1 MNTPS
6 PNNVWHRVSQ
16 PLTWLLTLMIGFL
29 FMRTSGLFSLS
40 WVYALEGRA
49 RAVVISGEE
58 AFFFANGQC
67 KLLYTFSVGNE
78 THVGP
83 SVGGIDFPRRCP
95 DIGSTIDIVFDP
107 SIPAANMWAPHYTHW
122 VGIVIGLLVAAFPLL
137 RLAQSILERSRSR
150 REVSSFISNGSSPAP
165 TSAFTPIPVPALMA
179 FLNKVPRL
187 DEEYGDFS
195 TAQLWELFEDSGVG
209 ALHVGNTYESA
220 RLFTLNSVLEGEVG
234 HGPQDYGSDPDYVSF
249 DLLPHPS
256 LGLTSTQGTHQYQTY
271 MNSVFQALNSTY
283 GQPTASIVTAGTSF
297 SWWLTGCGSAR
308 TQVCIRLAQGARND
322 IACLW
327 GERNARNARMLSA
340 HEARLLLDRWTCLTW
355 PLSAELFEKNAQT
368 SGWVSDPG
376 SPRRYFLPLVP
387 KDDEAQKAR
396 RALSSFPS
404 FPASIVTVLR
414 GAPAPSGKNEPIR
427 GLRFSLAGEAD
438 LLDQPT
444 WWPQVEELTAVLSSE
459 LTATYGHPSI
469 DEDARGTRA
478 SWALPSGGCLSL
490 ESGAGRA
497 WVSIHEP
504 DVTDAELRES
514 RYLLSVDE
522 TMSVIDSWL
531 SATRPLS
538 RGRATTLL
546 KKAGWVKRRGKAFM
560 TPVSCFGNEGA
571 MLYGSDSDIFAFS
584 FNLAA
589 DSHREPHSLATRR
602 IEQQMTALEKTLTSR
617 FGAPDCSAYAGVQ
630 YRVWLTQ
637 EGMAIRIAFGKG
649 INAVWVYT
657 QDQRANVETIVFPE
671 QVKPHVLS
679 AEDVM
684 YAEQILWE
692 QRVNTDEGEMIDG
705 PGMFT
710 MLVAVPSTLG
720 LVLGTLLI
728 RFLAFSPGL

>member
-1 MNTPS
+1 MNAPS
-6 PNNVWHRVSQ
+6 PQNVWHRVSR
-16 PLTWLLTLMIGFL
+16 PLAWLLALLIGFL
-29 FMRTSGLFSLS
+29 YARTSGLFSLS
-40 WVYALEGRA
+40 QAYALEGRA

-107 SIPAANMWAPHYTHW
+107 SVPAANMWAPHYTHW
-122 VGIVIGLLVAAFPLL
+122 VGIGIGLLVAAFPLL

-150 REVSSFISNGSSPAP
+150 REVSSFISNGSSPTP
-165 TSAFTPIPVPALMA
+165 TSAFTPIPLPALMA
-179 FLNKVPRL
+179 FLDKLPRL
-187 DEEYGDFS
+187 EEEYGDFS

-209 ALHVGNTYESA
+209 ALHVGNAYESA
-220 RLFTLNSVLEGEVG
+220 RLFTLNSVLEGEFG

-256 LGLTSTQGTHQYQTY
+256 LGLSSAADSPAYQAY
-271 MNSVFQALNSTY
+271 MDTVFQALTSTY
-283 GQPTASIVTAGTSF
+283 GQPCAQVKAGGTSF
-297 SWWLTGCGSAR
+297 WWWRSALGSPGAEL
-308 TQVCIRLAQGARND
+308 CIRLARGATNE

-327 GERNARNARMLSA
+327 GERNARNAHMLSV
-340 HEARLLLDRWTCLTW
+340 HEARLLLSRWARLPW
-355 PLSAELFEKNAQT
+355 PLSAELFEENAQA
-368 SGWVSDPG
+368 SGWVSDPA
-376 SPRRYFLPLVP
+376 SPRRYLLPLIP
-387 KDDEAQKAR
+387 EGAHDPTAGRTQ
-396 RALSSFPS
+396 SSFPT

-414 GAPAPSGKNEPIR
+414 GAPSPSGKNEPIR

-438 LLDQPT
+438 LIDQPA
-444 WWPQVEELTAVLSSE
+444 WWPRVEELTSELCSE
-459 LTATYGHPSI
+459 LTATHGLPSI
-469 DEDARGTRA
+469 DEDPRGIRR
-478 SWALPSGGCLSL
+478 SWTLPSGGCLSV
-490 ESGAGRA
+490 ESGAGQA
-497 WVSIHEP
+497 WVSIHDP
-504 DVTDAELRES
+504 DVTDGELRES
-514 RYLLSVDE
+514 RYLLSVEE

-538 RGRATTLL
+538 LGRATTLL
-546 KKAGWVKRRGKAFM
+546 KRAGWVKRRGKAFM
-560 TPVSCFGNEGA
+560 TPVSCPGNEGA
-571 MLYGSDSDIFAFS
+571 MLYGSASDVFAFS

-589 DSHREPHSLATRR
+589 DSHREPHSLTARR
-602 IEQQMTALEKTLTSR
+602 IEQQMTTLEKTLTSR

-630 YRVWLTQ
+630 YRVWLT
-637 EGMAIRIAFGKG
+637 EDGMAIRIAFAKG

-692 QRVNTDEGEMIDG
+692 QRVNTDEGEIIDG

-710 MLVAVPSTLG
+710 LLVVVPSTLG

-728 RFLAFSPGL
+728 RFLAF